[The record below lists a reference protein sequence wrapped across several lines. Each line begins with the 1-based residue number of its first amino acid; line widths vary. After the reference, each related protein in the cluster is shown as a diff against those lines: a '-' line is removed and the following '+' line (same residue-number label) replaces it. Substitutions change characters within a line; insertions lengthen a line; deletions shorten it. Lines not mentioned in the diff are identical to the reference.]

1 MSKLTSCIQ
10 CVFIVPGTV
19 ARDYVNVAFLS
30 PSPSAVIISLSLGLL
45 SWSDLAV
52 GCVPNGCPLF
62 RSGGDLAPVELICPI
77 AQNLLASLISALPA
91 ELCAGT

>member
-1 MSKLTSCIQ
+1 M
-10 CVFIVPGTV
+10 
-19 ARDYVNVAFLS
+19 ARDYVIFLS

-52 GCVPNGCPLF
+52 GCVPTGRPLF
-62 RSGGDLAPVELICPI
+62 RSGGYLAPVELICSI

-91 ELCAGT
+91 ELCART